1 LLLGDWLQLWLHSL
15 SSKGYTAFLFLL
27 LSRFEFEIQD
37 LIVIMQKTS
46 SNAKFW
52 STQRIL
58 FPVNFFFQIKNIK
71 LSSRHKSLVDQV
83 DYNELKEMNNFF
95 LDSRKSHSLESALC
109 GSKWGSKIPAVPDS
123 YKSCTPLLELET
135 CCADLKSFT
144 ITLHP
149 LKMNTPSSSS
159 WKKRRRKK
167 KWNPKFISHD

>member
-83 DYNELKEMNNFF
+83 DYNELKEMN
-95 LDSRKSHSLESALC
+95 
-109 GSKWGSKIPAVPDS
+109 
-123 YKSCTPLLELET
+123 
-135 CCADLKSFT
+135 
-144 ITLHP
+144 
-149 LKMNTPSSSS
+149 TPSSSS
-159 WKKRRRKK
+159 WKKKEEEERNETQNSSLMINHWRRVWSWHLNFWNGGGIWKINHVIREDKK
-167 KWNPKFISHD
+167 QFSIVIIF